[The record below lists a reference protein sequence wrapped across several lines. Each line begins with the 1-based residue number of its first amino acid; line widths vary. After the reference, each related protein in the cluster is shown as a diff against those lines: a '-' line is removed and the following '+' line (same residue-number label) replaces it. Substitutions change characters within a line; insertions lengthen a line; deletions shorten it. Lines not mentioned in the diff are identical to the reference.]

1 MSRGISEVV
10 FTTIIVLVLFAMF
23 LAGVVSTTVP

>member
-10 FTTIIVLVLFAMF
+10 FTTIIVLVLLAMF
-23 LAGVVSTTVP
+23 LAGIGSTIVP

>member
-10 FTTIIVLVLFAMF
+10 FTAIMVLVLFAMF
-23 LAGVVSTTVP
+23 LGGIVSTSLP

>member
-10 FTTIIVLVLFAMF
+10 FTAIMVLVLFAMF
-23 LAGVVSTTVP
+23 LAGIVSTSLP